1 MVIRGIRIAETRVRF
16 PISPLH
22 KLKKLNI
29 MRFLLRSKIHRAKV
43 TEANLDYIGSV
54 TIDKNLIEKSG
65 LMEGERVLITSVTSG
80 ARLETYVIAGEAGS
94 RVICMN
100 GPTAHLIKAGE
111 IVVIM
116 GFELSDKPIQPK
128 IILVDKNNNFTNFVK

>member
-1 MVIRGIRIAETRVRF
+1 
-16 PISPLH
+16 
-22 KLKKLNI
+22 

-43 TEANLDYIGSV
+43 TEANLDYVGSV
-54 TIDKNLIEKSG
+54 TIDINLIEKTG

-94 RVICMN
+94 GVICMN
-100 GPTAHLIKAGE
+100 GPTAHLIKVGE

-116 GFELSDKPIQPK
+116 GFELSDKPISPK
-128 IILVDKNNNFTNFVK
+128 VVLLTFSHQLNTIRLP

>member
-1 MVIRGIRIAETRVRF
+1 
-16 PISPLH
+16 
-22 KLKKLNI
+22 

-43 TEANLDYIGSV
+43 TEANLDYVGSV
-54 TIDKNLIEKSG
+54 TIDKNLIEKTG

-94 RVICMN
+94 GVICMN
-100 GPTAHLIKAGE
+100 GPTAHLIKVGE

-116 GFELSDKPIQPK
+116 GFELSDKPIHPK
-128 IILVDKNNNFTNFVK
+128 VILVDEKNNFTNFVE